1 VSSTSSISP
10 ASLRILI
17 CDDLSPKAVEVFSE
31 YGITPEISLGMDED
45 TLVAKVA
52 DVDAI
57 IVRSATRIT
66 RRVIKAALN
75 LTVIGRAGVGV
86 DNVDC
91 VAATEAGVV
100 VMNTPTGNT
109 TTTGELAIALLV
121 SLARHIPRADREVK
135 AGIWKKKALTGVQ
148 LTGKTFGVVGLGRI
162 GRVVAERGVGLGMN
176 VLAYDP
182 YLSAAES
189 SPVTGV
195 QLVEF
200 EKLLATSDFVSL
212 HVPLIDSTRG
222 LISAE
227 RIASMK
233 PGARLI
239 NAARGGLVDE
249 EAVAAALD
257 SGQLAGAAF
266 DVLSQEPPP
275 SDHPLLGRDD
285 VVLTP
290 HIGASS
296 SEAQVQ
302 VALDI
307 ANQIARFLLEG
318 RADNA
323 INAPAVSASDLV
335 FLGPYLNLAQRMGSY
350 LSQRLSGPIRKL
362 EVTYL
367 GELESRDTRAVSL
380 ALLAG
385 ALSHGTD
392 SGVNFVNAPALAD
405 ERGLRLLEG
414 REPDA
419 GAFQSQIKVRAST
432 KAGGESHLVAGTVFG
447 NRPRFVRVDDLHLD
461 FPPEGHV
468 LVTRHDDV
476 PGVVGRIGT
485 LLGENGVNIR
495 RIELGKA
502 GGADPVEHGGAV
514 GYLAIDANPGPELL
528 AKICELPFIRE
539 ASLVRLGEASP
550 VSGNR
555 S

>member
-121 SLARHIPRADREVK
+121 SMARHIPRADREVK

-323 INAPAVSASDLV
+323 INAPAVSASDLA

>member
-1 VSSTSSISP
+1 
-10 ASLRILI
+10 LRILI

-66 RRVIKAALN
+66 RRVIKAAPN

-182 YLSAAES
+182 YLSPAES

-212 HVPLIDSTRG
+212 HVPLLDSTRG

-249 EAVAAALD
+249 QAVAAALD

-307 ANQIARFLLEG
+307 ANQIARFLLDG

>member
-1 VSSTSSISP
+1 
-10 ASLRILI
+10 LRILI

>member
-1 VSSTSSISP
+1 MSSTSSISP

-121 SLARHIPRADREVK
+121 SMARHIPRADREVK

-323 INAPAVSASDLV
+323 INAPAVSASDLA

>member
-1 VSSTSSISP
+1 MSSTSSISP

>member
-1 VSSTSSISP
+1 MSSTSSISP

-66 RRVIKAALN
+66 RRVIKAAPN

-212 HVPLIDSTRG
+212 HVPLLDSTRG

-323 INAPAVSASDLV
+323 INAPAVSASDLA

-476 PGVVGRIGT
+476 PG
-485 LLGENGVNIR
+485 
-495 RIELGKA
+495 
-502 GGADPVEHGGAV
+502 
-514 GYLAIDANPGPELL
+514 
-528 AKICELPFIRE
+528 
-539 ASLVRLGEASP
+539 
-550 VSGNR
+550 
-555 S
+555 

>member
-1 VSSTSSISP
+1 MSSTSSISP

-539 ASLVRLGEASP
+539 ASLVRIGEASP